1 MAAGSA
7 RTHASSRRQIKLHGG
22 NLGPL
27 LCWSVVFADIGTS
40 IYYVPGILSAS
51 GYNKRSTLF
60 VLLTL
65 VVFVLLA
72 LKYAEVTW
80 RNPEGGGVVT
90 IASRALHPFAG
101 LLGGLF
107 IIVDYYLTAAISAFS
122 GIQYLAVVVP
132 WIAFLNAVPATL
144 FALGGLALLN
154 IIGIRESARL
164 SFVAAAIAAAGQLL
178 VVAVIAVHLG
188 PAGVVNSFAA
198 IGQGP
203 PPLTPIVLITGFG
216 AAFLA
221 FSGLESVAQIAPAMR
236 SPRSTTAYRTM
247 ALVILTM
254 TLTSPLLTLWQ
265 TTLVPDPNNP
275 AHVNQLLSLL
285 AGLYSGNALST
296 YVAVSGSLLLIF
308 ASNTAIIGGYHVFL
322 ALTRMGFLPRA
333 IERLNGWRRTPHVA
347 IIAAVALPGVLVY
360 VAGQSAVAAVFLG
373 NLYAFGLLGSFILT
387 NVSLD
392 VMHWRELRLGRSFR
406 RRATLAVGIFTTLLV
421 VIGWS
426 VNLIAKPD
434 ATIFG
439 GGLTAI
445 GLVVGLWTYRRG
457 RRQRPA
463 VFPLPYRA
471 QRAAESV
478 TTEFYGKPA
487 DVLVILPRD
496 QNSAAA
502 VIAEALHVATGK
514 RAVFLYRGQ
523 APPGPPELW
532 EVSDPYLK
540 DYTAQ
545 DAFARA
551 EVGTRNLVPSRRYVY
566 VPGSLPRDV
575 VGRVWAELMPH
586 ETVVVQ
592 GEQEVLPA
600 IALVRVRHRIS
611 DGVPIL
617 HLVGRAPAVDAALQN
632 RDQPLSRGERI
643 KTSAQP

>member
-1 MAAGSA
+1 MAGAIE
-7 RTHASSRRQIKLHGG
+7 RTHASSRRNIKLHVG

-60 VLLTL
+60 VLMTL
-65 VVFVLLA
+65 FVFILLA

-90 IASRALHPFAG
+90 IASRALHPFVG

-122 GIQYLAVVVP
+122 GIEYLAVVVP
-132 WIAFLNAVPATL
+132 PIAFLNAIPATL
-144 FALGGLALLN
+144 VALGALALLN
-154 IIGIRESARL
+154 IFGIRESARL
-164 SFVAAAIAAAGQLL
+164 SFIAAAIAAAGQLI
-178 VVAVIAVHLG
+178 VVAVIAIHLG
-188 PAGVVNSFAA
+188 PTGVVRSFDA

-203 PPLTPIVLITGFG
+203 PPLTPIVLVTGFG

-236 SPRSTTAYRTM
+236 SPRSITAYRTM
-247 ALVILTM
+247 ALVILSM
-254 TLTSPLLTLWQ
+254 ALTSPLLTLWQ

-285 AGLYSGNALST
+285 AGQYAGTALST

-322 ALTRMGFLPRA
+322 ALTRMGFLPRV
-333 IERLNGWRRTPHVA
+333 IERQNAWRQTPHIA
-347 IIAAVALPGVLVY
+347 IIAVVAVPALLVY
-360 VAGQSAVAAVFLG
+360 VAGQSPVAAVFLG

-392 VMHWRELRLGRSFR
+392 VVHWRELRLGRTLR
-406 RRATLAVGIFTTLLV
+406 RLATLAVGIFTTFLV

-426 VNLIAKPD
+426 VNLVAKPD

-445 GLVVGLWTYRRG
+445 GLAVGLWTYRRG

-471 QRAAESV
+471 QPANESV
-478 TTEFYGKPA
+478 AAEFYGKPA
-487 DVLVILPRD
+487 DVLVILPHD
-496 QNSAAA
+496 QNAAAA
-502 VIAEALHVATGK
+502 VIAETLHVATGK

-523 APPGPPELW
+523 ASPGPPELW

-551 EVGTRNLVPSRRYVY
+551 EVGTRNDVPSRRYVY

-575 VGRVWAELMPH
+575 VGRIWAELMPH

-600 IALVRVRHRIS
+600 VALDRVRHRFS
-611 DGVPIL
+611 HGVPIL
-617 HLVGRAPAVDAALQN
+617 HLVSRTRAANGAT
-632 RDQPLSRGERI
+632 RG
-643 KTSAQP
+643 